1 MTEQE
6 LLREADDFIEA
17 NMEDIIKDIKA
28 VVDIPSVKSG
38 AETGAPFGRDKA
50 RTGQG
55 IGDCRTHGI

>member
-6 LLREADDFIEA
+6 LLRKADDFIEA

-38 AETGAPFGRDKA
+38 AETGAPFG
-50 RTGQG
+50 